1 MQKRYIWLTDTH
13 FDFINRNKLFDFFAL
28 LRQLK
33 CDGIFISGDVSTG
46 KHLSEH
52 ISLLLKATEIPI
64 YWVNGNHDIYKTNF
78 TAISKQMN
86 NLMEDDGRLH
96 YLTDLNCIELSKS
109 VGLIGHDGWYDA
121 RWRAPLT
128 NIVFYADFS
137 QIEDFKKLKNNN
149 ERIQLARKLADE
161 AASSISTKLTLALAK
176 YDTIYMIT
184 HFPPWPDDSNNL
196 LSKFWMP
203 YNSSKVMADVIKNTM
218 KQYPNKNLII
228 LSGHT
233 HHKRNV
239 KISENIELRVG
250 ASTLTKPEIQDIIM
264 IE

>member
-13 FDFINRNKLFDFFAL
+13 FDFINRNKLFEFFAL

-33 CDGIFISGDVSTG
+33 CDGIFISGDISTG
-46 KHLSEH
+46 KYLSEH
-52 ISLLLKATEIPI
+52 ISLLLKSTEIPI
-64 YWVNGNHDIYKTNF
+64 YYTIGNHDIYKTNF
-78 TAISKQMN
+78 ASIYKQMN
-86 NLMEDDGRLH
+86 NLMEEDERLH
-96 YLTDLNCIELSKS
+96 YLTSLNCIELNKN

-149 ERIQLARKLADE
+149 ERIELVRKLSDE
-161 AASSISTKLTLALAK
+161 AASSISTKLTLALSK
-176 YDTIYMIT
+176 YDTVYMIT

-196 LSKFWMP
+196 SSKFWMP
-203 YNSSKVMADVIKNTM
+203 YNSSKIMSETIENIM
-218 KQYPNKNLII
+218 QHHQNKNLII

-233 HHKRNV
+233 HHRRNI
-239 KISENIELRVG
+239 KITDNIELRVG
-250 ASTLTKPEIQDIIM
+250 ASTLTKPEIQDILL